1 MLTLHMFLAI
11 DRLRRDAPEH
21 DRLIR
26 RLQEVFFEHLD
37 AALREMGVGDLSVGR
52 KIRGLAEAFYGR
64 IAAYERAI
72 AAEDG
77 SLAAAL
83 ARNVIGSEDPRKGA
97 PLAAYVIAARD
108 ALIGRPIVELDAAFR
123 NLGGEIALLRGE
135 APNE

>member
-11 DRLRRDAPEH
+11 DRLRRDASDH

-64 IAAYERAI
+64 ISAYERAI

-77 SLAAAL
+77 TLAAAL
-83 ARNVIGSEDPRKGA
+83 ARNVIGSEDPKKGA
-97 PLAAYVIAARD
+97 PLAVYMITARG
-108 ALIGRPIVELDAAFR
+108 ALARRPIVELDAALR
-123 NLGGEIALLRGE
+123 DLGGETALLRGG
-135 APNE
+135 APDE

>member
-1 MLTLHMFLAI
+1 MLALHMFLAI
-11 DRLRRDAPEH
+11 DRLRRDAPDH

-64 IAAYERAI
+64 ICAYERAI

-83 ARNVIGSEDPRKGA
+83 ARNVIGSEDPKKAA
-97 PLAAYVIAARD
+97 PLAAYVMAARG
-108 ALIGRPIVELDAAFR
+108 ALFRRPIVELDAAFR
-123 NLGGEIALLRGE
+123 DLGGDTALLHGE
-135 APNE
+135 APDE